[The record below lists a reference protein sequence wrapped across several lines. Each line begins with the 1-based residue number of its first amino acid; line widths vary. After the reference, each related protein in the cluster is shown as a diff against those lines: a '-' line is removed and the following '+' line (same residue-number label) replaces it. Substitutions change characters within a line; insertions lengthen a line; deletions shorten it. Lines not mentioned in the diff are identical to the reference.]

1 MGRNRRHIKGLL
13 IIIFL
18 AVISNGHSLAQ
29 QSSGFQWVP
38 KLGIGIS
45 RNFLLDVG
53 LIGYSY
59 IPNRDK
65 AQYYDAN
72 ISLRTLIGKHT
83 MLMPKLELNAAL
95 FPIDNDELITFN
107 IGADAGLLTDFKR
120 TAIVLAP
127 KAGFAIATGL
137 VRINYLYNF
146 LLDEWQLYPGLGR
159 HAVLLEINISA
170 FQGKGL
176 KMM

>member
-1 MGRNRRHIKGLL
+1 MKRNREYLQRLL
-13 IIIFL
+13 IILMLIVMANTNSF
-18 AVISNGHSLAQ
+18 AQ
-29 QSSGFQWVP
+29 KSSGLQWVP
-38 KLGIGIS
+38 KLGVGVS

-72 ISLRTLIGKHT
+72 ISVMILIGRHT
-83 MLMPKLELNAAL
+83 LVMPKFEMNAAL
-95 FPIDNDELITFN
+95 FPIDKDELITFN

-127 KAGFAIATGL
+127 KAGFALATGL

-146 LLDEWQLYPGLGR
+146 LLDERQLYPGLGR

-176 KMM
+176 KM